1 MHNWQIHFIILA
13 FVLCFFLPI
22 GFNLINRCLCA
33 VGWTWKLFV
42 CDIWFNRQD
51 SLSIYFLFYL
61 TFFCKVHGVFHLKKK
76 TWCTCHILS
85 RLHRDHYQFYLLYL
99 CFIFAAIF
107 KSSFN
112 FTVSFNKDYQK
123 CDMQNFESIV
133 TLIFTTLCN

>member
-76 TWCTCHILS
+76 KHDAHVTYAPDCKEIIINFIC
-85 RLHRDHYQFYLLYL
+85 YNYALYL
-99 CFIFAAIF
+99 QLFF
-107 KSSFN
+107 K
-112 FTVSFNKDYQK
+112 VLL
-123 CDMQNFESIV
+123 
-133 TLIFTTLCN
+133 TLPCHLIRIPRNVICKILKV